1 MVLRRVLLIGDH
13 RHGEFSKATAWLAEN
28 SLLSFA
34 ATPAAAIRAMQHPAL
49 PPELVVVAQARPSQ
63 FAQAEIETVHRL
75 APLARLA
82 VLAGSWCEG
91 EMRTGHPWPGV
102 LRLYWHQGEA
112 RLRELLTGSNPL
124 WSHPRTATEVERLL
138 DLPVPRALGERKLI
152 AIGTETSLAY
162 QGLAATCVE
171 AGYATVWL
179 APRHLTMI
187 HGAVAGIWDESQ
199 TPDTLEPWHEF
210 AHHVR
215 DAPIVAL
222 VNFPRL
228 ADYQRLHDQGIG
240 QLIAKPFM
248 NADLIGIIHD
258 QLGTRLDRQRLPRL
272 AVA

>member
-1 MVLRRVLLIGDH
+1 MVLRRVLLVGDH
-13 RHGEFSKATAWLAEN
+13 RHREFATATAWLATH
-28 SLLSFA
+28 SLLSVA

-49 PPELVVVAQARPSQ
+49 SPELVVVAQTRPSQ
-63 FAQAEIETVHRL
+63 FARAEIEAVHRL

-82 VLAGSWCEG
+82 VMAGSWCEG

-112 RLRELLTGSNPL
+112 RLQEFLAESNPL

-138 DLPVPRALGERKLI
+138 DLPAPRVSGQQNLI
-152 AIGTETSLAY
+152 AIGTETSIAY

-171 AGYATVWL
+171 AGYATAWI
-179 APRHLTMI
+179 APRQLTMI
-187 HGAVAGIWDESQ
+187 QGAAAGIWDESQ
-199 TPDTLEPWHEF
+199 LPGSLEPWHAF
-210 AHHVR
+210 ASHLR
-215 DAPIVAL
+215 NAPVVAL

-228 ADYQRLHDQGIG
+228 ADYQRLQNQGID

-248 NADLIGIIHD
+248 NTDLIGAIEQ
-258 QLGTRLDRQRLPRL
+258 QLGKTPGRARL